1 MRLEGKI
8 ASHLLDHLPIHPGT
22 RSPPQSPYRT
32 SYRPCRHRRCRHI
45 TGIAMNP
52 KTRFALIALLALLAV
67 VAGFIAAG
75 YKYRQQ
81 FVVPGI
87 SLSESTRASEQL
99 LALTLADASAVSQP
113 LSQWRGKLL
122 VVNFWA
128 TWCPPCREEMPGFS
142 RLNTKFTSKSVQF
155 VGIAIDHADKVRNI
169 RFKHLLHTRSGWK
182 PRAHAYR
189 VVGQYLVACLYRD
202 HRP

>member
-1 MRLEGKI
+1 
-8 ASHLLDHLPIHPGT
+8 
-22 RSPPQSPYRT
+22 
-32 SYRPCRHRRCRHI
+32 
-45 TGIAMNP
+45 MNP

-169 RFKHLLHTRSGWK
+169 RFKHLLHTRSWLEAQGSCLIDGLGNTRWLAFTVIIGRDGTLRQTRLGLWK
-182 PRAHAYR
+182 ESALEDILAD
-189 VVGQYLVACLYRD
+189 LAKES
-202 HRP
+202 

>member
-1 MRLEGKI
+1 
-8 ASHLLDHLPIHPGT
+8 
-22 RSPPQSPYRT
+22 
-32 SYRPCRHRRCRHI
+32 
-45 TGIAMNP
+45 MNP

-99 LALTLADASAVSQP
+99 LALTLADASAVSHP
-113 LSQWRGKLL
+113 LSQLRGKLL

-142 RLNTKFTSKSVQF
+142 RLNTKFASKSVQF
-155 VGIAIDHADKVRNI
+155 VGIAIDHADKV
-169 RFKHLLHTRSGWK
+169 KEYSLQTPTSYPLLVGSPGLMTIMSGLGNTSGGLPFTVIIGRDGTLRQTRLGLWK
-182 PRAHAYR
+182 ESALEDILAD
-189 VVGQYLVACLYRD
+189 LAKES
-202 HRP
+202 